1 MPIEQTLVPVH
12 SLMVYDNKEI
22 PHMDAKL
29 SMYYDNGTT
38 YEECMTSS
46 GKKGYLLRK
55 GSYTKQEGDIFI
67 VIPKTGDKKNDE
79 TIQFLQSKLQ
89 EIAKSEDPN
98 EYSKSVVYT
107 CQDPGENQ
115 FLSLSFSGYIK
126 ELRVAPPKEGNAFT
140 DYIAEFEIFDVLT
153 VNLTN

>member
-1 MPIEQTLVPVH
+1 MPIEQTLVAVH
-12 SLMVYDNKEI
+12 SLMIYDEKEI

-29 SMYYDNGTT
+29 SMYYDNGTR
-38 YEECMTSS
+38 YEEFMTAN
-46 GKKGYLLRK
+46 GKKGQLLRK

-79 TIQFLQSKLQ
+79 TIQFLQNKLQ
-89 EIAKSEDPN
+89 EVAKSEDPN
-98 EYSKSVVYT
+98 DYVKSVVYT
-107 CQDPGENQ
+107 CKDPGENQ
-115 FLSLSFSGYIK
+115 FLNLSFSGYIK
-126 ELRVAPPKEGNAFT
+126 ELRVAPPKEGNSFT